1 MNFRNHTT
9 WRVIKI
15 TGIVLSGLLLAMV
28 AGSLS
33 FSLLRGAL
41 HLNFSQEYRK
51 VDSVEKIIF
60 REHWYNKIYTRTF
73 WGLCSVGQ
81 AGKENDRLTDVETA
95 EYEEAKMTWPDAD
108 VYDVSESRDD
118 AVWYDRS
125 EKKIFVGNLAGESTD
140 SFDTQYPVTQLVFS
154 PDGKYVLYCEIE
166 YGVNGGY
173 STDEEYCY
181 YRVIELETR
190 AMYTVYDGYRE
201 WFEVYWE

>member
-1 MNFRNHTT
+1 M
-9 WRVIKI
+9 
-15 TGIVLSGLLLAMV
+15 
-28 AGSLS
+28 
-33 FSLLRGAL
+33 
-41 HLNFSQEYRK
+41 
-51 VDSVEKIIF
+51 
-60 REHWYNKIYTRTF
+60 
-73 WGLCSVGQ
+73 
-81 AGKENDRLTDVETA
+81 ETA

-140 SFDTQYPVTQLVFS
+140 SFDTQYPVTQLVLS
-154 PDGKYVLYCEIE
+154 PDRKYVLYCEIE
-166 YGVNGGY
+166 YGVNCGY

-181 YRVIELETR
+181 YQVIELETG